1 MIKLFYNEIYDF
13 LLSIER
19 NKPEIEKK
27 QKLYPNMNYN
37 QILSY
42 FQIVYPDRISTK
54 TKKDS
59 IKCTAFRKICNN
71 YKIKDQKRKS
81 NKNDIDGWFKI
92 PYENEKENILNK
104 IHWNNNHCGRD
115 AMIDF
120 IKRDKWYWYGFY
132 DDIMNYIKDCPSCDN
147 AKSKF
152 KKINTGI
159 KIKGPHYRYIA
170 DLWYLSK
177 EISLKCGYK
186 YILDVIDHFS
196 KWYQGYPLIT
206 KNAGEILTYI
216 KLFIQN
222 FGKPVLLQTDNGLE
236 FCNSD
241 LSNFCTN
248 NDIKIIHGKP
258 RHPQS

>member
-1 MIKLFYNEIYDF
+1 MIKLFYNVIYDF

-59 IKCTAFRKICNN
+59 IKRTAFRKICNN
-71 YKIKDQKRKS
+71 YKINDQKRLLINNPYKS

-120 IKRDKWYWYGFY
+120 IKRNKWYWYDFY
-132 DDIMNYIKDCPSCDN
+132 DDIMNYIKDCPL
-147 AKSKF
+147 
-152 KKINTGI
+152 
-159 KIKGPHYRYIA
+159 
-170 DLWYLSK
+170 LW
-177 EISLKCGYK
+177 
-186 YILDVIDHFS
+186 
-196 KWYQGYPLIT
+196 
-206 KNAGEILTYI
+206 
-216 KLFIQN
+216 
-222 FGKPVLLQTDNGLE
+222 
-236 FCNSD
+236 
-241 LSNFCTN
+241 
-248 NDIKIIHGKP
+248 
-258 RHPQS
+258 